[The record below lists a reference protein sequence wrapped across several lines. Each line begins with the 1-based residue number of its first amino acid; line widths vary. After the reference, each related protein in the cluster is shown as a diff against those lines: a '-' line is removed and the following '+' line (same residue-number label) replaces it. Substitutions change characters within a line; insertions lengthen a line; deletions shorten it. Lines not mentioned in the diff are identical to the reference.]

1 MFLSTKNPNPFAV
14 VSVRFLKGERFPF
27 LVRKET
33 GLPLEGPTF
42 WSLALR
48 RAQNLQSSTIEND
61 LRSLMFLFLWAELR
75 GVSVEGRLAEGTFFS
90 LTEIIDISNV
100 IGRYRQGV
108 LAELATN
115 VVKLPSDQ
123 ALGVDVDERRNRLS
137 AAYSFIEFTSADI
150 QSQLSPWPQR
160 AKRYASARND
170 CLGLLRGYVT
180 SVGSRRKNGAGER
193 EGMERAA
200 VVQLRR
206 VIEPQHPDNPFRA
219 DVRFRNYVIVRL
231 LLDLGIR
238 RGELLGIR
246 VDDLEL
252 GSNGTVMVHRR
263 PDDPLDP
270 RTRKPNTKTES
281 RLLALNGRLV
291 ELVHEY
297 VLRHRSALPAARRHP
312 FLIVNSVDGAPL
324 SLSAVN
330 KIFEALRERIPDL
343 PDDLSPHVLRHTWND
358 AFSEHADLNRIPA
371 EHEVKW
377 RARLMGWRNENSAQH
392 YLKRT
397 VRRRSNE
404 ELRVMQDGFDIKG
417 GDQKNDYS

>member
-1 MFLSTKNPNPFAV
+1 MSTKNLNPFAV
-14 VSVRFLKGERFPF
+14 VSVRFLNGERFPF
-27 LVRKET
+27 LVRCET

-61 LRSLMFLFLWAELR
+61 LRSLMFLLLWADLR
-75 GVSVEGRLAEGTFFS
+75 GVSVEGRLREGTFFS
-90 LTEIIDISNV
+90 LTEIIDIFNV
-100 IGRYRQGV
+100 VGRYRQDV

-150 QSQLSPWPQR
+150 QSQLSQWPQR
-160 AKRYASARND
+160 AERYASARNE
-170 CLGLLRGYVT
+170 CLGLLQGYVT
-180 SVGSRRKNGAGER
+180 SVGLRRKNGAGDR
-193 EGMERAA
+193 EGMKRAA

-206 VIEPQHPDNPFRA
+206 VIEPDHPDNPFRA
-219 DVRFRNYVIVRL
+219 DVRFRNYLIVRL

-246 VDDLEL
+246 VEDLEL

-281 RLLALNGRLV
+281 RLL
-291 ELVHEY
+291 
-297 VLRHRSALPAARRHP
+297 
-312 FLIVNSVDGAPL
+312 L
-324 SLSAVN
+324 S
-330 KIFEALRERIPDL
+330 IGP
-343 PDDLSPHVLRHTWND
+343 
-358 AFSEHADLNRIPA
+358 EH
-371 EHEVKW
+371 
-377 RARLMGWRNENSAQH
+377 
-392 YLKRT
+392 
-397 VRRRSNE
+397 
-404 ELRVMQDGFDIKG
+404 
-417 GDQKNDYS
+417 